1 MEMVWV
7 YVTYHTNT
15 LSLAP
20 TVKDREV
27 SRWQDQEVQYIL
39 NSLLLT

>member
-1 MEMVWV
+1 MEMFWV
-7 YVTYHTNT
+7 YVTYHSST
-15 LSLAP
+15 LSLTP
-20 TVKDREV
+20 RVKDKEV

>member
-7 YVTYHTNT
+7 YVTYHTST